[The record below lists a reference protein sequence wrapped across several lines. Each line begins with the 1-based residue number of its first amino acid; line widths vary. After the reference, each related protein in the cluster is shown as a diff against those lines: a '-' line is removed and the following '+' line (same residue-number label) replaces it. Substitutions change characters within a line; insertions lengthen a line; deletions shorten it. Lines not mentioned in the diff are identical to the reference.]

1 MTKTGDKRVL
11 RVSLPLLMAAMLA
24 ACAGTSPV
32 HPDADR
38 LGAIADY
45 HFDAY
50 LSYEAQ
56 LRATQLAAAS
66 NEGNVTSGESKAN
79 GSRAAG
85 SEDDYVVDFMLPFC
99 PPEPGFE

>member
-1 MTKTGDKRVL
+1 M
-11 RVSLPLLMAAMLA
+11 
-24 ACAGTSPV
+24 
-32 HPDADR
+32 HPDTDR

-56 LRATQLAAAS
+56 LHATRLAAAS
-66 NEGNVTSGESKAN
+66 SGGDATSGESEAK
-79 GSRAAG
+79 GSHAAG